1 LPHIER
7 ELNKL
12 LERTNDDLEDLPPPP
27 SSAPMR
33 EVFRLITEFTRAV
46 ERQGEGIPGREG
58 LLQQIRSPQE
68 KFRVAIR
75 KTAPFLVPQFRK
87 GPIREESSSVGSVQ
101 CEEELYDGR
110 VGPASSL
117 APAHRPFEASPLTRP
132 VSVDEPAVSEVGTHS
147 IRPPFL
153 VGEEHYDDI
162 GLSDVES
169 IFIDDV
175 LETAEWCVPM
185 YMQYQCLFSLIA
197 NPLIRAVTRE
207 LPNNYP
213 FIVQK
218 KYILA
223 YVKKWDDPAQNLFV
237 ATVRTLK
244 ELTLHIVETHFGQYT
259 HSHLKQ
265 RVS

>member
-1 LPHIER
+1 MPHIEQ
-7 ELNKL
+7 ELKKL
-12 LERTNDDLEDLPPPP
+12 LEKINKELEDPPPP

-46 ERQGEGIPGREG
+46 ERQGEGVPGREG
-58 LLQQIRSPQE
+58 LLQQIRSPQDE
-68 KFRVAIR
+68 FRVAIR
-75 KTAPFLVPQFRK
+75 TTAPFFVPQFRK
-87 GPIREESSSVGSVQ
+87 EPLRDEPASNAASVQ
-101 CEEELYDGR
+101 YDEELSDFGL
-110 VGPASSL
+110 VAASPA
-117 APAHRPFEASPLTRP
+117 PFEATDPQPER
-132 VSVDEPAVSEVGTHS
+132 AVSEVGTH

-162 GLSDVES
+162 GLNDVES

-185 YMQYQCLFSLIA
+185 YMQYQCLFSLTA

-218 KYILA
+218 EYILA
-223 YVKKWDDPAQNLFV
+223 FVKKWDDPAQTLFV
-237 ATVRTLK
+237 ATVRKLK
-244 ELTLHIVETHFGQYT
+244 KLTLHIVETHFGQYT